1 LTATKDKVAAA
12 RSEGG
17 AAIRV
22 REASLS
28 DAPQLP
34 ELCRQLGYPST
45 EAEVRARLDAIEA
58 SAEHALF
65 VAEASGGIIVGFVD
79 VFVLRT
85 VETDPRGE
93 IAGLVVDE
101 NYRSRRVGEQLVDR
115 AEAWAK
121 SKGCTMMGVRS
132 NVIRDR
138 AHAFYE
144 RLGYGHVKTQKSFRK
159 EI

>member
-1 LTATKDKVAAA
+1 LTVTKDKSATV
-12 RSEGG
+12 RPEHD

-22 REASLS
+22 REASRS

-45 EAEVRARLDAIEA
+45 EAEVRDRLDAIEA
-58 SAEHALF
+58 SAEHTLF
-65 VAEASGGIIVGFVD
+65 LAEDLEGKIVGFLD
-79 VFVLRT
+79 VFVFRT
-85 VETDPRGE
+85 IEADPRGE

-121 SKGCTMMGVRS
+121 SRGCAMMGVRS
-132 NVIRDR
+132 NVVRER

-144 RLGYGHVKTQKSFRK
+144 RLGYEHVKTQKSFRK
-159 EI
+159 TI